1 LSTSTYSV
9 LSGLSLRAN
18 FSWTFAGNVIYAGCQ
33 WGMLVVLAKLGSP
46 ERVGQFAL
54 GLAITA
60 PVIMFTNLQLRAVQ
74 ATDARQEYL
83 FGDYLALRLVTTA
96 LALLVIVGIV
106 LGSGYRWETALVI
119 LAVGIA
125 KAFESI
131 SDAFYG
137 LLQQHERMDRIAKSM
152 IIKGFLSLVALG
164 VGVYLTGSVFWGAV
178 GLIMAWALILVSYD
192 IHSGALILNPKPQPS
207 GLASNENDLK
217 RVLRPRWKMR
227 TLARLTWVALPLG
240 LVMMLISLNAN
251 IPRYFIQRYLGERE
265 LGIFAALAYLQVA
278 GTTVVGALGQ
288 SASPRLA
295 KYYAAGNGPAFC
307 TLLLKLAGIGVLLG
321 GVGVLVTL
329 VAGRE
334 LLTLLYRPEYAE
346 YELLV
351 WLMVAAG
358 ISYVA
363 SFLGY
368 GMTAAR
374 HFRVQMPLFAVVTA
388 TTILAGLWLI
398 PADGLRGAAIA
409 LMIAAVVQAGGS
421 LAVIVHALGMIEKRE
436 EGEYHVQK

>member
-1 LSTSTYSV
+1 LSTSAYSV
-9 LSGLSLRAN
+9 RSRLSLRAN
-18 FSWTFAGNVIYAGCQ
+18 FSWTFAGNVVYAGCQ

-46 ERVGQFAL
+46 EMVGQFAL

-60 PVIMFTNLQLRAVQ
+60 PVIMFTNLQLRGIQ

-83 FGDYLALRLVTTA
+83 FGDYLGLRLITTM
-96 LALLVIVGIV
+96 LALLTIAGIV
-106 LGSGYRWETALVI
+106 SVSGHRLEAVLVI
-119 LAVGIA
+119 LTVGLA
-125 KAFESI
+125 KAIESV

-152 IIKGFLSLVALG
+152 MIKGPLSLVALS
-164 VGVYLTGSVFWGAV
+164 VGVYITGSVFWGVV
-178 GLIMAWALILVSYD
+178 GLIVAWALILVGYD
-192 IHSGALILNPKPQPS
+192 VHSGALM
-207 GLASNENDLK
+207 LK
-217 RVLRPRWKMR
+217 RGLQQDGTLLSEGDQEAVLCPRWELS
-227 TLARLTWVALPLG
+227 TLARLAWLALPLG

-251 IPRYFIQRYLGERE
+251 IPRYFIERYLGEHE
-265 LGIFAALAYLQVA
+265 LGIFAALAYLQMA
-278 GTTVVGALGQ
+278 GNTVVGALGQ

-295 KYYAAGNGPAFC
+295 KYYAVGDGPAFC

-321 GVGVLVTL
+321 GVGVLVAL

-334 LLTLLYRPEYAE
+334 LLILLYRPEYAE
-346 YELLV
+346 HELLV
-351 WLMVAAG
+351 WLMVATG

-374 HFRVQMPLFAVVTA
+374 YFRVQMPLFAIVTA
-388 TTILAGLWLI
+388 TTILVGLWLI

-409 LMIAAVVQAGGS
+409 LMITAVVQAGGS
-421 LAVIVHALGMIEKRE
+421 LAVIVHALRVIGKRK
-436 EGEYHVQK
+436 EGESHVQK

>member
-1 LSTSTYSV
+1 LSTSIHS
-9 LSGLSLRAN
+9 LPSRLSLRAN
-18 FSWTFAGNVIYAGCQ
+18 FSWTFAGNVVYAGSQ

-46 ERVGQFAL
+46 EMVGQFAL

-60 PVIMFTNLQLRAVQ
+60 PVIMFTNLQLRGVQ

-83 FGDYLALRLVTTA
+83 FGDYLGLRLITTM
-96 LALLVIVGIV
+96 LALLIIAGIV
-106 LGSGYRWETALVI
+106 SVSGYRLEAVLVI
-119 LAVGIA
+119 LTIGLA
-125 KAFESI
+125 KAIESI

-152 IIKGFLSLVALG
+152 MTKGLLSLVALS
-164 VGVYLTGSVFWGAV
+164 VGVYITGSVSGGVV
-178 GLIMAWALILVSYD
+178 GLVVVWALILVGYD
-192 IHSGALILNPKPQPS
+192 VRSGALTLNPKPQPG
-207 GLASNENDLK
+207 GLASNESNLMP
-217 RVLRPRWKMR
+217 VLHPRWELS
-227 TLARLTWVALPLG
+227 TLAKLTWLALPLG

-251 IPRYFIQRYLGERE
+251 IPRYFIERYLGEHE
-265 LGIFAALAYLQVA
+265 LGIFAALAYLQMA

-295 KYYAAGNGPAFC
+295 KYYAAGNGPAFRA
-307 TLLLKLAGIGVLLG
+307 LLLKMAGIGVLLG
-321 GVGVLVTL
+321 GVGVLVAL
-329 VAGRE
+329 VAGRD

-374 HFRVQMPLFAVVTA
+374 YFGVQMPLFAVVTA

-398 PADGLRGAAIA
+398 PADGLRGAAMA